1 MPATKN
7 GANKSLKPTIKE
19 LVLKYQNKLT
29 IDELD
34 HLIALSLHKNIE
46 YIYKNPDKP
55 ISRSN
60 ILTFQK
66 LLNKRLAGWSLAKLK
81 GYKEFFGL
89 KFIVSRH
96 TLIPRPESELIVEEA
111 LKHTNPPAGEKQNI
125 LDIGT
130 GTGALILSLAKNN
143 KHLANYTA
151 SDISIR
157 ALAIAKTNAR
167 KLGLKKEITFINSN
181 LFNNIS
187 GKFDIILAN
196 LPYLSPKQMKEPS
209 IKKEPSLALL
219 SGPDG
224 LDHYKK
230 LLSQLPKHL
239 NKKFLVLLEI
249 DPSQKEAIKKEII
262 NNLPQAKITFI
273 KDLASNIRIAKITQ
287 QSTLTHQE

>member
-1 MPATKN
+1 MPTRRSK
-7 GANKSLKPTIKE
+7 ANKNLKPTIKE

-34 HLIALSLHKNIE
+34 HLVALSLHKNIE
-46 YIYKNPDKP
+46 YIYKNPDKQ
-55 ISRSN
+55 INRSS
-60 ILTFQK
+60 ILTFKK
-66 LLNKRLAGWSLAKLK
+66 LLDKRLAGWSLAKLK

-96 TLIPRPESELIVEEA
+96 TLIPRPDSELMVSEA
-111 LKHTNPPAGEKQNI
+111 LKNTAPPASEKQNI

-130 GTGALILSLAKNN
+130 GSGALILSLAKNN
-143 KHLANYTA
+143 KHSATYTA
-151 SDISIR
+151 SDISAQ

-167 KLGLKKEITFINSN
+167 KLGLKKEITFVKSN

-196 LPYLSPKQMKEPS
+196 LPYLSLKQMKEPS
-209 IKKEPSLALL
+209 IKKEPQIALL
-219 SGPDG
+219 SGQDG

-230 LLSQLPKHL
+230 LLTQLPKHL
-239 NKKFLVLLEI
+239 NKKYLVLLEI

-262 NNLPQAKITFI
+262 NNLPQAKITWL
-273 KDLASNIRIAKITQ
+273 KDLAANIRVAKITQ
-287 QSTLTHQE
+287 